1 MKRVALSLFLASV
14 PAPAFAQAP
23 AIPRAPD
30 GHPDFT
36 GNWATRI
43 MTPME
48 RPDGVADLVTDPI
61 DIPYAELP
69 AFPVLG
75 VAGHAGSL
83 RLGCIGG
90 RAVALLR
97 GRRHAYETGDAAA
110 MKGAIRT
117 LAAWGVTT
125 LLLTNAAGSLA
136 PEMPAGSLMLISDH
150 LNIVQRT
157 PLHDEPGSARFI
169 DMVNAYDSTL
179 RDQAAAAVIEAKR
192 TRKDAL
198 VGQQQAKL
206 YADCLQATY
215 GRRPV
220 IFCTNGY
227 EHWLWDDAMYPP
239 RPVSGFYKKD
249 ELELLHQRRK
259 SRKKLDEVDVDEG
272 IAGRFYQARAIRR
285 VGEAFE
291 KDHQRKA
298 LLVMATGSGKTQS
311 LYACLNLLNT
321 AEVNIATVED
331 PCEIQ
336 LQGVNQV
343 NVQDKPGLTFAVA
356 LRAFLRQ
363 DPDILMVGEI
373 RDLETA
379 NIAVQAAQTGHLV
392 LSTLHTNDAP
402 STLVRL
408 RNMGTATYNIA
419 ASVTLIT
426 AQRLVRRLCPHCKQ
440 KITLPRETL
449 LQAGLPATLLPTGAI
464 EVYTPQACAQCH
476 KGFAGRT
483 GIFQVMPM
491 SAALQALVL
500 EDASTQALA
509 AQAAREGVA
518 SLRVA
523 GLRKVMQGITSLE
536 EVLAATR
543 EDDGEAT

>member
-1 MKRVALSLFLASV
+1 MAEMNARMGNGQNED
-14 PAPAFAQAP
+14 APVVQYVQQLL
-23 AIPRAPD
+23 
-30 GHPDFT
+30 
-36 GNWATRI
+36 
-43 MTPME
+43 E
-48 RPDGVADLVTDPI
+48 Q
-61 DIPYAELP
+61 
-69 AFPVLG
+69 
-75 VAGHAGSL
+75 
-83 RLGCIGG
+83 
-90 RAVALLR
+90 AVALQASDLHFEPYEHHYRVRMRVDGQLR
-97 GRRHAYETGDAAA
+97 EMATPPMALKDRLASRVKVLSRLDIAEKRLPQDGRMKLQLPNGRAIDLRVSTLPTLFGEKLVIRVLDSAQVQLDLSQLGYEPDDLKRLMA
-110 MKGAIRT
+110 AIRKPHGMV
-117 LAAWGVTT
+117 LVT
-125 LLLTNAAGSLA
+125 G
-136 PEMPAGSLMLISDH
+136 P
-150 LNIVQRT
+150 
-157 PLHDEPGSARFI
+157 
-169 DMVNAYDSTL
+169 
-179 RDQAAAAVIEAKR
+179 
-192 TRKDAL
+192 
-198 VGQQQAKL
+198 
-206 YADCLQATY
+206 
-215 GRRPV
+215 
-220 IFCTNGY
+220 
-227 EHWLWDDAMYPP
+227 
-239 RPVSGFYKKD
+239 
-249 ELELLHQRRK
+249 
-259 SRKKLDEVDVDEG
+259 
-272 IAGRFYQARAIRR
+272 
-285 VGEAFE
+285 
-291 KDHQRKA
+291 
-298 LLVMATGSGKTQS
+298 TGSGKTQS

-449 LQAGLPATLLPTGAI
+449 LQAGLPAALLPTGAI

-491 SAALQALVL
+491 SAALQVLVL

-523 GLRKVMQGITSLE
+523 GLRKVLQGITSIE

>member
-1 MKRVALSLFLASV
+1 MADMNARMGNGQNED
-14 PAPAFAQAP
+14 APVVQYVQQLL
-23 AIPRAPD
+23 
-30 GHPDFT
+30 
-36 GNWATRI
+36 
-43 MTPME
+43 E
-48 RPDGVADLVTDPI
+48 Q
-61 DIPYAELP
+61 
-69 AFPVLG
+69 
-75 VAGHAGSL
+75 
-83 RLGCIGG
+83 
-90 RAVALLR
+90 AVALQASDLHFEPYEHHYRVRMRVDGQLR
-97 GRRHAYETGDAAA
+97 EMATPPMALKDRLASRVKVLSRLDIAEKRLPQDGRMKLQLPNGRAIDLRVSTLPTLFGEKLVIRVLDSAQVQLDLSQLGYEPDDLKRLMA
-110 MKGAIRT
+110 AIRKPHGMV
-117 LAAWGVTT
+117 LVT
-125 LLLTNAAGSLA
+125 G
-136 PEMPAGSLMLISDH
+136 P
-150 LNIVQRT
+150 
-157 PLHDEPGSARFI
+157 
-169 DMVNAYDSTL
+169 
-179 RDQAAAAVIEAKR
+179 
-192 TRKDAL
+192 
-198 VGQQQAKL
+198 
-206 YADCLQATY
+206 
-215 GRRPV
+215 
-220 IFCTNGY
+220 
-227 EHWLWDDAMYPP
+227 
-239 RPVSGFYKKD
+239 
-249 ELELLHQRRK
+249 
-259 SRKKLDEVDVDEG
+259 
-272 IAGRFYQARAIRR
+272 
-285 VGEAFE
+285 
-291 KDHQRKA
+291 
-298 LLVMATGSGKTQS
+298 TGSGKTQS

-336 LQGVNQV
+336 LQGINQV

-449 LQAGLPATLLPTGAI
+449 LQAGLPATLLPTSAI

-523 GLRKVMQGITSLE
+523 GLRKVLQGITSIE